1 MLPSAFLFVYY
12 NKYNC
17 GGIGNEIFSCL
28 AGPNLMS
35 SYYCKYYGYDDYNI
49 LLAIISPLVWMYES
63 FRFVR
68 EADIPIAIV
77 YFTTLVFW
85 YLIGYAL
92 DRLIRKLK
100 N

>member
-1 MLPSAFLFVYY
+1 MNSFRFWLVL
-12 NKYNC
+12 
-17 GGIGNEIFSCL
+17 ISCL
-28 AGPNLMS
+28 VITINIT
-35 SYYCKYYGYDDYNI
+35 GYDDYNI
-49 LLAIISPLVWMYES
+49 LLVIISPLVWMYES

-68 EADIPIAIV
+68 EANIPITIV

-92 DRLIRKLK
+92 DCLIRKLK

>member
-1 MLPSAFLFVYY
+1 MKSFRFWLVL
-12 NKYNC
+12 
-17 GGIGNEIFSCL
+17 ISCL
-28 AGPNLMS
+28 VITVNIT
-35 SYYCKYYGYDDYNI
+35 GYDDYNM

-68 EADIPIAIV
+68 QAHIPIALV

-92 DRLIRKLK
+92 DRLIRKSK

>member
-1 MLPSAFLFVYY
+1 MKSFRFWLVL
-12 NKYNC
+12 
-17 GGIGNEIFSCL
+17 ISCL
-28 AGPNLMS
+28 VITINVMGN
-35 SYYCKYYGYDDYNI
+35 DDYNI

-68 EADIPIAIV
+68 EADIPIGVV
-77 YFTTLVFW
+77 YLTTLGFW
-85 YLIGYAL
+85 YLIGYVL

>member
-1 MLPSAFLFVYY
+1 MKSFRFWLVL
-12 NKYNC
+12 
-17 GGIGNEIFSCL
+17 ISCL
-28 AGPNLMS
+28 VITVNIT
-35 SYYCKYYGYDDYNI
+35 GYDDYNI

-68 EADIPIAIV
+68 KEDIPIAVV

-85 YLIGYAL
+85 FFIGYIL
-92 DRLIRKLK
+92 DRLIRRLK

>member
-1 MLPSAFLFVYY
+1 MKSFRFWLVL
-12 NKYNC
+12 
-17 GGIGNEIFSCL
+17 ISCL
-28 AGPNLMS
+28 VITVNIT
-35 SYYCKYYGYDDYNI
+35 GYDDYNI

-68 EADIPIAIV
+68 EADIPITIV